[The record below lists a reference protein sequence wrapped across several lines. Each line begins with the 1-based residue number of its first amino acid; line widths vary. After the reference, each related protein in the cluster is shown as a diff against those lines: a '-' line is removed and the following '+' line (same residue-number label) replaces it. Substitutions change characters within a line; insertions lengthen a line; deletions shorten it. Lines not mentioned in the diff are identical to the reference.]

1 MERALQLWGHLQI
14 LVDCYDDID
23 GGDFMRQCADFVGVW
38 GWSTDWSPQSDPS
51 CIKSSGANDVD
62 IYDGGGDEK
71 IISNQGLWVSP

>member
-23 GGDFMRQCADFVGVW
+23 GGDFMRQCADFVGLW

-51 CIKSSGANDVD
+51 YIKSSGANDVD

-71 IISNQGLWVSP
+71 IISNQGLRVSP